1 MSRVVVL
8 GGTGAMGSA
17 VTALLRDRG
26 HDAVA
31 ASRATGV
38 DVSTGA
44 GLDDA
49 LVGADTVVDCLNV
62 VTMSRKRAV
71 SFFEGAATRVSR
83 SAASAGVGH
92 IVCLSI
98 VNVTDPG
105 VRRATGYYAGKAA
118 QEEVYATATVPVTIA
133 RTTAW
138 FSLAETF
145 LSQIRVGPVAVVPGM
160 RVQPVHPAAA
170 AAFVVDAVE
179 SGPATALAERSTTSP
194 GPEVRQ
200 LAGPEVL
207 DAAAMARA
215 VASARHPGVRV
226 VRLPVPVTG
235 LRQGLLPRAEVP
247 VDPRT
252 FSDWL
257 TS

>member
-8 GGTGAMGSA
+8 GGTGAMGA
-17 VTALLRDRG
+17 VVTGLLRGRG

-31 ASRATGV
+31 ASRSTGV

-44 GLDDA
+44 GLDEA
-49 LVGADTVVDCLNV
+49 LAGADTVVDCLNV
-62 VTMSRKRAV
+62 VTMSKKTAV
-71 SFFEGAATRVSR
+71 AFFAGAATHVAK
-83 SAASAGVGH
+83 AAATAGVGH

-98 VNVTDPG
+98 VNVTDPA

-118 QEEVYATATVPVTIA
+118 QEEAYANGPVPLTLA

-160 RVQPVHPAAA
+160 RLQPVHPAAA

-179 SGPATALAERSTTSP
+179 SGPAAGSATSP

-200 LAGPEVL
+200 LAGPEEH

-215 VASARHPGVRV
+215 VVRTRHPGVRV
-226 VRLPVPVTG
+226 VRLPLPMAG
-235 LRQGLLPRAEVP
+235 LREGLLPRGEVP
-247 VDPRT
+247 TDPRT

-257 TS
+257 AQG